1 MAKEEGW
8 WTRDVLS
15 REGEHYLLYRWPKRK
30 GGGRGVLSREGLA
43 RGRDGE
49 EARGTSSMASHTAAF
64 RPRAGVE
71 GPSIPYT
78 VIVRMVLGGVLGYK
92 AQRDE

>member
-1 MAKEEGW
+1 MDAGCIE
-8 WTRDVLS
+8 S
-15 REGEHYLLYRWPKRK
+15 R
-30 GGGRGVLSREGLA
+30 RGA
-43 RGRDGE
+43 RGKDGE

-92 AQRDE
+92 AQRDERLECLMETTLYGPDQEQEVG